1 MEEEDDSIEREM
13 REAWLQMEEDWQSI
27 DGVQR
32 GNGGSRKQGSFEQQ
46 TDKETKMH
54 AIVPRMIH
62 PIVQII
68 GFWLFEEQRKLYA

>member
-13 REAWLQMEEDWQSI
+13 REAWLRMEEDWQSI

-54 AIVPRMIH
+54 AIVPRNDSSNCSDYRLLA
-62 PIVQII
+62 V
-68 GFWLFEEQRKLYA
+68 